1 MKTSKALVVGLA
13 VNLAMVG
20 IASAAVTFDP
30 ATGTGF
36 IGRGDVIDHPDLGT
50 EALVPEPTIT
60 FADTGHYE
68 QTCVKT
74 TNGMDEAQVFR
85 RGDVDIGYVAA
96 TLDQQPPGNDNIS
109 GYLLTGIIESDTP
122 APPLTICPDDSE
134 WSAQGDVSL
143 VTDGN
148 GQLFFN
154 DNLGHNGAWV
164 APTDPPW
171 IPAAIQEE
179 VVQ

>member
-1 MKTSKALVVGLA
+1 MKTGKALVVGLA

-50 EALVPEPTIT
+50 EALVPVPTIT
-60 FADTGHYE
+60 FTNTGHYE

-74 TNGMDEAQVFR
+74 MNGVDVAQVFR

-96 TLDQQPPGNDNIS
+96 TLDQQTPGTDNIS

-122 APPLTICPDDSE
+122 APPPLAICPGNDSE
-134 WSAQGDVSL
+134 WSAQDDVSL
-143 VTDGN
+143 VTNGN
-148 GQLFFN
+148 GQLFFD
-154 DNLGHNGAWV
+154 DNLGHNGVWV

-171 IPAAIQEE
+171 IPAAIQE
-179 VVQ
+179 